1 QGLHA
6 VSDHAVL
13 NANYIMKKI
22 QGIKGFSVPYAPGVW
37 RKHEVV
43 ISAKQLEQDTGVN
56 ARDVA
61 KALLD
66 RGLHAPTF
74 YFPAIVEEALMIEP
88 TETFGK
94 AELDRFI
101 DALREI
107 AEQAYTNVDIVCK
120 TPQNTAIDRLDE
132 VKAAHPRTM
141 ALSWRM
147 FQQSQKYLHFCR
159 EIEST

>member
-1 QGLHA
+1 
-6 VSDHAVL
+6 
-13 NANYIMKKI
+13 
-22 QGIKGFSVPYAPGVW
+22 
-37 RKHEVV
+37 
-43 ISAKQLEQDTGVN
+43 
-56 ARDVA
+56 
-61 KALLD
+61 
-66 RGLHAPTF
+66 
-74 YFPAIVEEALMIEP
+74 MIEP

-141 ALSWRM
+141 ALTWRM
-147 FQQSQKYLHFCR
+147 FQQSQK
-159 EIEST
+159 